1 MSFIIFGRILWFF
14 FTQTLSEEAC
24 VPLVC
29 SPTRWLFC
37 QKSNKVK
44 SLIFLAPLHCIVRL
58 HTTYYSQSHQRGSI
72 SSTYLH
78 TVLLMKTNVLLIPY
92 FCLLVF
98 GILVTLVAWFSFL
111 FFHLALQNVNKDYVI
126 FLYFCNFV
134 AKVTKNQKPKNEMNK
149 KNIS

>member
-1 MSFIIFGRILWFF
+1 MLITNEYFFVFQIEQWEIKNQYSIPVSPITVSIHCGNENRSFIIFGSMLWFF
-14 FTQTLSEEAC
+14 LFTQALSEEAC

-58 HTTYYSQSHQRGSI
+58 HTTYCSQSHQRGSI

-78 TVLLMKTNVLLIPY
+78 TVLFMKTNVLLIPY
-92 FCLLVF
+92 FCFLVF
-98 GILVTLVAWFSFL
+98 WSL
-111 FFHLALQNVNKDYVI
+111 
-126 FLYFCNFV
+126 
-134 AKVTKNQKPKNEMNK
+134 
-149 KNIS
+149 

>member
-1 MSFIIFGRILWFF
+1 MHVMTF
-14 FTQTLSEEAC
+14 FTQALFEEAC

-58 HTTYYSQSHQRGSI
+58 HTTYCSQSHQRGSI

-78 TVLLMKTNVLLIPY
+78 TVLFMKTNVLLIPY
-92 FCLLVF
+92 FRLLVF
-98 GILVTLVAWFSFL
+98 GILVTIVVWFSL
-111 FFHLALQNVNKDYVI
+111 RFFRLVHLALQNVNKDYLI
-126 FLYFCNFV
+126 FLCFRNFDS
-134 AKVTKNQKPKNEMNK
+134 KKWPQIKNK
-149 KNIS
+149 KCNERNI